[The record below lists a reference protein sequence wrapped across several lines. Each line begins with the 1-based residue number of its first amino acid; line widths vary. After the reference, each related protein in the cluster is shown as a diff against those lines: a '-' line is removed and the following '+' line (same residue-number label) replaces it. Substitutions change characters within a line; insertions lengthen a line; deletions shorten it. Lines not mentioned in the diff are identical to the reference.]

1 MCHMC
6 IRASVWRD
14 PTGVCLRDAIRD
26 FGRLLFTAIFV
37 FILLTKGINNASCWI
52 SPVNGSIGSA
62 PTRKLPFFPKR
73 NGENLPLWA
82 NCANAMNRSSALVR
96 RGLPAQPRSQLTPAR
111 LPDLC
116 ILRNHCVIC
125 CRRLVTFR
133 PPCQIIAI
141 FRRNTC

>member
-1 MCHMC
+1 MPYE
-6 IRASVWRD
+6 ISVD
-14 PTGVCLRDAIRD
+14 CCSQPFSFLAT
-26 FGRLLFTAIFV
+26 
-37 FILLTKGINNASCWI
+37 LTKGINDASCWI

-141 FRRNTC
+141 FRRNTCCALSQWQSPRPNFRHIWAK